1 MSHEQVISDEGKF
14 RNDIKNYLQSF
25 KEMGSDYVVLGI
37 IGAQSSGK
45 STLLN
50 NVFGSKF
57 VTMQENIQRKQT
69 TKGIWMQA
77 SPEYKTLIFD
87 IEGADS
93 RERWEQKSKYEK
105 STALF
110 GLVVSNVLLVNIWL
124 QEIGRFSAC
133 NYETLKLIFEL
144 NLRFF
149 KSEQPK
155 KIMFVIRDFRDD
167 ENLAGIEQVLNDD
180 VKKMWL
186 EIKKPEEHKDL
197 AFTDVFKIEIF
208 TMSHFIFKHD
218 NFLSD
223 VKSLR
228 RKLTDKN
235 DSSYILK
242 GVDLRNVPIDSLFAY
257 MKNIWTIIEENKD
270 IDIPNQKLMVANY
283 RCQEIK
289 QDLLSQSTR

>member
-1 MSHEQVISDEGKF
+1 
-14 RNDIKNYLQSF
+14 
-25 KEMGSDYVVLGI
+25 MGSDYVVLGI

-50 NVFGSKF
+50 NVYGSKF

-77 SPEYKTLIFD
+77 STEYKTLIFD

-149 KSEQPK
+149 KAEQPK

-167 ENLAGIEQVLNDD
+167 ENLVGITQVLNDD

-197 AFTDVFKIEIF
+197 AFTDVFKIEVF

-228 RKLTDKN
+228 RKLTD
-235 DSSYILK
+235 
-242 GVDLRNVPIDSLFAY
+242 
-257 MKNIWTIIEENKD
+257 
-270 IDIPNQKLMVANY
+270 
-283 RCQEIK
+283 
-289 QDLLSQSTR
+289 